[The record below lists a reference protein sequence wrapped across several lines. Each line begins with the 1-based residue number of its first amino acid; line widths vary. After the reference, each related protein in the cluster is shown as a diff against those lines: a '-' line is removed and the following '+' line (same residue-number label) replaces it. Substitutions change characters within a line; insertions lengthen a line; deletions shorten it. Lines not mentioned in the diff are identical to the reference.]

1 MIFRMIAVICLL
13 PALASAEGEVEPRVL
28 HTPRLT
34 QTAGQRLTVRLHPQ
48 GDWKLEAIA
57 LVARPLGGGAWTR
70 HPFARTAAHE
80 MEATV
85 PAALVQPPGLE
96 YYIESTGTDG
106 TRRTHFASADA
117 PHPVNVTGESD
128 AVRQRVRLAEHGG
141 QRSRFRLA
149 SGLTAFGRREGMT
162 GEATDRFSDRYWQLD
177 AEYVYRPLTT
187 LYQFGFGFGLMRG
200 QWPSADGEAVVDG
213 ADPGV
218 NYGHADL
225 EVLLHR
231 FVAAGLRLD
240 LGANAE
246 GFVAGGGGSLRIGR
260 LAGTHLATRYEYL
273 ADVGYKLDFRF
284 HWDTVD
290 RFPMALGIE
299 FTDWPHP
306 DSPTASIL
314 SYDVAWRATEAW
326 SVALRA
332 GVANRSAS
340 LDTGYLAGVAV
351 NYGF

>member
-1 MIFRMIAVICLL
+1 MKTVVIAVLCLSTC
-13 PALASAEGEVEPRVL
+13 AFAEEATEPRLL
-28 HTPRLT
+28 HTPRIT
-34 QTAGQRLTVRLHPQ
+34 QAAGQGLTVRLRPE
-48 GDWKLEAIA
+48 GDWKLEDIA
-57 LVARPLGGGAWTR
+57 LVARPLGGGPWAR
-70 HPFARTAAHE
+70 YPFARTAADE

-85 PAALVQPPGLE
+85 PGDQVQPPGLE

-106 TRRTHFASADA
+106 AKRAHFASAEV
-117 PHPVNVTGESD
+117 PHPVNVVGETD
-128 AVRQRVRLAEHGG
+128 AVRQRVRLADYGG
-141 QRSRFRLA
+141 QRSVFRLGT
-149 SGLTAFGRREGMT
+149 GLTAFGRREADGDDS
-162 GEATDRFSDRYWQLD
+162 TDRFSDRFWQLEAD
-177 AEYVYRPLTT
+177 YLYRPLTT

-200 QWPSADGEAVVDG
+200 QWPEADGERVVDG
-213 ADPGV
+213 AAPGV

-231 FVAAGLRLD
+231 FVAAGFRLD

-260 LAGTHLATRYEYL
+260 LAGTHLATRYEYI
-273 ADVGYKLDFRF
+273 ADVGYTLDFRF

-290 RFPMALGIE
+290 RFPMALGVE

-314 SYDVAWRATEAW
+314 SYDVAWRATDAW
-326 SVALRA
+326 SVAVRA
-332 GVANRSAS
+332 GVANRAAS
-340 LDTGYLAGVAV
+340 LDTGYMAGLSV